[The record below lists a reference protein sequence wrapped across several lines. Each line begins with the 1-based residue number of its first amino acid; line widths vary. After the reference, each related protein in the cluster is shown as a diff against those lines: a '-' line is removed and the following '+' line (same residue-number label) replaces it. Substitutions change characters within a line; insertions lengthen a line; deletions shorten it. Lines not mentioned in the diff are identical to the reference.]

1 VISLVNEQLPKKY
14 IV

>member
-1 VISLVNEQLPKKY
+1 VISLINEQLPKKY